1 MIKFKIIKGL
11 EGYNQAKDFRR
22 QVLKNE
28 MNLPEFSDE
37 NEDIAFHIIGR
48 ENDEV
53 MCYGR
58 LYKIGDY
65 VFSIDKVCVKKED
78 RKQYVGDT
86 ILRALEDKAV
96 GEIAAFIM
104 VLAPQNAWDFFE
116 HEDYI
121 ALEEYEENGILY
133 KKMKK
138 DLTKV
143 RGCRGGCHK

>member
-1 MIKFKIIKGL
+1 MIKFKIIKGI

-28 MNLPEFSDE
+28 MNLPEFFDE
-37 NEDIAFHIIGR
+37 NEENAFHIIGR

-65 VFSIDKVCVKKED
+65 VFSIDKVCVKRED

-96 GEIAAFIM
+96 GEIATFIM
-104 VLAPQNAWDFFE
+104 VLVPQNAWEFFE

-121 ALEEYEENGILY
+121 TLDEYEENGILY
-133 KKMKK
+133 RKMKK
-138 DLTKV
+138 DLTKI